1 MITRKVTLGGELP
14 FSAGRAQALVALANS
29 FACNIILQDNRGTF
43 NGKSL
48 LGMLS
53 LGKLSGREMTLM
65 AEGRDELQAAQ
76 AMAAAL
82 EADGV
87 GVPS

>member
-14 FSAGRAQALVALANS
+14 FTAGRAQALVALANS

-53 LGKLSGREMTLM
+53 LGKLSGREMTLL
-65 AEGRDELQAAQ
+65 ADGRDAQRAVEELAPL
-76 AMAAAL
+76 L
-82 EADGV
+82 EEGE
-87 GVPS
+87 

>member
-53 LGKLSGREMTLM
+53 LGKLSGREMTL
-65 AEGRDELQAAQ
+65 L
-76 AMAAAL
+76 
-82 EADGV
+82 ADGWDAQRAV
-87 GVPS
+87 EELAPLLEEGE